1 MHTGELPHNNFA
13 VVFAQSH
20 ASWFKMLSFNH
31 LWNQGEC
38 TEIDHAK
45 KRHAPFRGCI
55 QQGEHVYS
63 KQNVALN

>member
-20 ASWFKMLSFNH
+20 ASWFKILSFNH

-38 TEIDHAK
+38 TEIEHAK
-45 KRHAPFRGCI
+45 KRHTPLEVAS
-55 QQGEHVYS
+55 S
-63 KQNVALN
+63 KVNMYTASKMWP